1 MLSSPQSS
9 VLLSTLVVTAFGYGP
24 TPTKEEETWEDYI
37 NRKLSLAH
45 QQPWIFL
52 IIIILILSP
61 FFAYSY
67 QMSTR
72 LNQQIQEIYGKRT
85 KEKKSK

>member
-1 MLSSPQSS
+1 MARFQSTT
-9 VLLSTLVVTAFGYGP
+9 LLSTLVISATGYRANND
-24 TPTKEEETWEDYI
+24 EETWKDFV
-37 NRKLSLAH
+37 NAKLALAH

-52 IIIILILSP
+52 IIVILLLSP

-72 LNQQIQEIYGKRT
+72 LNQQIEEIYETRT
-85 KEKKSK
+85 KEKKSL

>member
-1 MLSSPQSS
+1 MARFQSTT
-9 VLLSTLVVTAFGYGP
+9 LLSTLIISATGYRANND
-24 TPTKEEETWEDYI
+24 EETWGDFLDS
-37 NRKLSLAH
+37 KLALAH

-52 IIIILILSP
+52 IIVILLLSP

-72 LNQQIQEIYGKRT
+72 LNQQIQEIYETRT
-85 KEKKSK
+85 KEKKRA

>member
-1 MLSSPQSS
+1 MARLQSTT
-9 VLLSTLVVTAFGYGP
+9 LLSTLVISVTGFG
-24 TPTKEEETWEDYI
+24 TNNDEETWGDFVDT
-37 NRKLSLAH
+37 KLALAH

-52 IIIILILSP
+52 IIVILLLSP

-72 LNQQIQEIYGKRT
+72 LNQQIQESYETRT
-85 KEKKSK
+85 KEKKSL

>member
-45 QQPWIFL
+45 QGQNFIPYEGHSQRSCHL
-52 IIIILILSP
+52 PL
-61 FFAYSY
+61 
-67 QMSTR
+67 
-72 LNQQIQEIYGKRT
+72 E
-85 KEKKSK
+85 

>member
-1 MLSSPQSS
+1 MARSQSTTLALLSS
-9 VLLSTLVVTAFGYGP
+9 LVVSVSGYR
-24 TPTKEEETWEDYI
+24 TDNEEESWGDYI
-37 NRKLSLAH
+37 DGKLALAH

-52 IIIILILSP
+52 IIVILLLSP

-72 LNQQIQEIYGKRT
+72 LNQQIQEIYEART
-85 KEKKSK
+85 KEKKSL

>member
-1 MLSSPQSS
+1 MARSQSTI
-9 VLLSTLVVTAFGYGP
+9 LLSTLVVAASGYRADN
-24 TPTKEEETWEDYI
+24 EEETWGDYI
-37 NRKLSLAH
+37 DGKLALAH

-52 IIIILILSP
+52 IIVILMLSP

-72 LNQQIQEIYGKRT
+72 LNQQIQEIYEART
-85 KEKKSK
+85 KEEKSL

>member
-1 MLSSPQSS
+1 MARSQSAT
-9 VLLSTLVVTAFGYGP
+9 LLSTLVVSASGYRAQN
-24 TPTKEEETWEDYI
+24 EEETWGEYLDG
-37 NRKLSLAH
+37 KLALAH

-52 IIIILILSP
+52 IVVILMLSP

-72 LNQQIQEIYGKRT
+72 LNQQIQEIYEART
-85 KEKKSK
+85 KEKKSL

>member
-1 MLSSPQSS
+1 MARLTSTT
-9 VLLSTLVVTAFGYGP
+9 LLSTLVVSANGYRADN
-24 TPTKEEETWEDYI
+24 EEETWGDYVDG
-37 NRKLSLAH
+37 KLAFAH

-52 IIIILILSP
+52 IIVILLLSP

-72 LNQQIQEIYGKRT
+72 LNQQIQEIYEKRT
-85 KEKKSK
+85 KEKKSL

>member
-1 MLSSPQSS
+1 MAGLQSTT
-9 VLLSTLVVTAFGYGP
+9 LLSTLVISVTGFG
-24 TPTKEEETWEDYI
+24 TNNDEETWGDFVDT
-37 NRKLSLAH
+37 KLALAH

-52 IIIILILSP
+52 IIVILLLSP

-72 LNQQIQEIYGKRT
+72 LNQQVQEIYETRT
-85 KEKKSK
+85 KEKKSL

>member
-1 MLSSPQSS
+1 MARLQSTT
-9 VLLSTLVVTAFGYGP
+9 LLSTLVISVTGFE
-24 TPTKEEETWEDYI
+24 TNNDEETWGDFVDT
-37 NRKLSLAH
+37 KLALAH

-52 IIIILILSP
+52 IIVILLLSP

-72 LNQQIQEIYGKRT
+72 LNQQIQEIYETRT
-85 KEKKSK
+85 KEKKSL